1 MWDDK
6 LGAES
11 VIHLFPYSI
20 IYWAPYMWEA
30 LCQAWGYKHK
40 GDLAMNFCWMSSKEL
55 ELYVEENCIFQE
67 RRNL

>member
-1 MWDDK
+1 
-6 LGAES
+6 
-11 VIHLFPYSI
+11 
-20 IYWAPYMWEA
+20 MWEA